1 MSALSFLVIH
11 EGRGFIKLAQENK
24 STLHALQVVGIYHIA
39 IMLAVA
45 LLRKVCSKLKTHH
58 LN

>member
-24 STLHALQVVGIYHIA
+24 NTLHALQVVGIYHIA

-45 LLRKVCSKLKTHH
+45 LLRKVCSKLII
-58 LN
+58 